1 MIKELPHCHEFP
13 LSVLPRILDAL
24 FCDWL
29 MVCSWYQLLLHWN
42 IHVFFHNNFTS
53 HEGQTYS
60 WCCVWY
66 LVHILQIH
74 RTPLQIIC
82 WPKGCKDGKQG
93 LNILQMQCPIS
104 ISVSMP
110 KVFNLLYE
118 VDESVPIFQGFIAIL
133 SIINEMVKVT
143 DEVRTVFPQRPTKEL
158 NFHHF
163 PASYDAY
170 LVQVLKRNTTCTTMD
185 QLRIQ

>member
-1 MIKELPHCHEFP
+1 
-13 LSVLPRILDAL
+13 
-24 FCDWL
+24 
-29 MVCSWYQLLLHWN
+29 
-42 IHVFFHNNFTS
+42 
-53 HEGQTYS
+53 
-60 WCCVWY
+60 
-66 LVHILQIH
+66 
-74 RTPLQIIC
+74 
-82 WPKGCKDGKQG
+82 
-93 LNILQMQCPIS
+93 
-104 ISVSMP
+104 MP

-143 DEVRTVFPQRPTKEL
+143 DEARTVFPQRPTKEL

-163 PASYDAY
+163 AASCDAY